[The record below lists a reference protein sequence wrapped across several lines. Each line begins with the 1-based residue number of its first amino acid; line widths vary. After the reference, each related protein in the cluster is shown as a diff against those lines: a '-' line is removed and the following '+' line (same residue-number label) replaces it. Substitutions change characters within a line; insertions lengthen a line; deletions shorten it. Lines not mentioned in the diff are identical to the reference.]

1 MLRKALPLLLLFL
14 LFPLLSCRVSHLE
27 KIEFLIGV
35 SNSSMLEEWRIQLNR
50 ELKEEADR
58 YPFLS
63 VIFTDAASS
72 TEKQME
78 DIDKLMG
85 FGIDLLIISPC
96 DVERMTPVISGIYGT
111 IPVIIL
117 DRVVD
122 GYDYTLFIGP
132 DNENIGRLGALAL
145 HRLLGAEGGR
155 VLEISG
161 PLDQLS
167 SRSRSRGLHREAE
180 SRYPAIRLGE
190 PLIVTPQNRDR
201 AEDLLLENPGLL
213 DDIDAIYTHTDGLAL
228 GVSRALVALG
238 RRDIPIVGTDS
249 PSGESGSGDLVAQG
263 LIHSSVESSTGGR
276 EAVRFALD
284 ILNRRTGVPKQVI
297 LRSRIVSGE
306 SRDLGEGTL
315 LPRERGSGITL
326 GYAQVG
332 TESQWRV
339 SNTKSIIQAAKE
351 FDIDLIY
358 RDADQ
363 NQEAQIAH
371 LREFIRRR
379 VDVILLSPIVEE
391 GYEEVLREAREAAI
405 PVLLSD
411 RKINSPDE
419 ELYMTFIGG
428 DFREE
433 GRRAARW
440 ILRQYGDKGA
450 RILELWGTSGA
461 TPTVERHEGF
471 AEIIDGEG
479 PYRILFSGTGD
490 FTREGGYAIV
500 ADYLQSHVPSGVEVI
515 FAHNDDMILGAIDAI
530 RERGLKP
537 GEDIKLISVDGTRA
551 ALSALRK
558 GEMNFVVECTPLL
571 GDQVMKAV
579 MDLMQGKDLPMR
591 IVTDE
596 RTFTAEQVDDSL
608 IRRRSY

>member
-1 MLRKALPLLLLFL
+1 MLRKGLLPAMALLLLL
-14 LFPLLSCRVSHLE
+14 ASCRVSPPE
-27 KIEFLIGV
+27 KIDYVIGV

-63 VIFTDAASS
+63 VIFTDAASRS
-72 TEKQME
+72 DKQIR
-78 DIDKLMG
+78 DIEKLMG
-85 FGIDLLIISPC
+85 YGIDLLIISPC
-96 DVERMTPVISGIYGT
+96 DVERMTPIISAIYET

-132 DNENIGRLGALAL
+132 DNDNIGRLGALAL
-145 HRLLGAEGGR
+145 HRLLGEEGGR

-161 PLDQLS
+161 PMDQLS
-167 SRSRSRGLHREAE
+167 SRSRSRGLHREVEE
-180 SRYPAIRLGE
+180 SYPSIVMKD
-190 PLIVTPQNRDR
+190 PLIVSPQNRDR
-201 AEDLLLENPGLL
+201 AEDLLLEEPGRLEG
-213 DDIDAIYTHTDGLAL
+213 IDAIYTHTDGLAL
-228 GVSRALVALG
+228 GVSRALEKLDRA
-238 RRDIPIVGTDS
+238 DIPIVGTDN
-249 PSGESGSGDLVAQG
+249 PSGENGGFDLVDRG
-263 LIHSSVESSTGGR
+263 LIHSTVESSTGGR
-276 EAVRFALD
+276 EAVRYALD
-284 ILNRRTGVPKQVI
+284 ILNRRTGVPKQII
-297 LRSRIVSGE
+297 LRSRIVT
-306 SRDLGEGTL
+306 RDNRSNYTPMPVGGGAED
-315 LPRERGSGITL
+315 GITL

-339 SNTKSIIQAAKE
+339 SNTKSIIQAAKD

-363 NQEAQIAH
+363 NQEAQIGY
-371 LREFIRRR
+371 LREFIEKK
-379 VDVILLSPIVEE
+379 VDAILLSPIVEE
-391 GYEEVLREAREAAI
+391 GYEEVLGEAKEAGI

-411 RKINSPDE
+411 RKIDSPDE

-428 DFREE
+428 DFKEE

-440 ILRQYGDKGA
+440 ISRQYPGQSV
-450 RILELWGTSGA
+450 RILELWGTNGA
-461 TPTVERHEGF
+461 TPTEERHEGF
-471 AEIIDGEG
+471 AEIIDGIAA
-479 PYRILFSGTGD
+479 YDIVYAGTGN
-490 FTREGGYAIV
+490 FTRDGGYAIV
-500 ADYLQSHVPSGVEVI
+500 SDYLETHAPPMVDVI

-537 GEDIKLISVDGTRA
+537 GVDIKLISVDGTRA
-551 ALSALRK
+551 ALNALKK
-558 GEMNFVVECTPLL
+558 GDMNFVVECTPLL

-579 MDLMQGKDLPMR
+579 LDLMQGKDLPMR

-596 RTFTAEQVDDSL
+596 RTFEADQVDDGF